1 MRSAFSSGPGA
12 RFGATLRAM
21 AALAVFF
28 CLPFP
33 AGAQDN
39 MENQGGIST
48 PLLSRCAGKFG
59 AELRAGD
66 EAFPLMGLAGVPWL
80 TIERTSQT
88 VNGAHV
94 VAIVTG
100 IGARNRRRGQ
110 VVALRFRC
118 LIDDKG
124 DAVSFTWSDL
134 LPERNEYLPPA
145 LLLHGTAYY
154 EPRNELPPGAEL
166 RVQLIDQ
173 AANPSALLTE
183 SVVRSSWVE
192 PIVFGLRLPHDMKMQ
207 GRKLVVDARLSLGS
221 LVLYRLTQPL
231 TLALDQ
237 LQSPID
243 VTLTPMV
250 RSSVQ

>member
-1 MRSAFSSGPGA
+1 MSSAFSSGLGA
-12 RFGATLRAM
+12 RFGAALRAVL
-21 AALAVFF
+21 ALAVLF

-33 AGAQDN
+33 AAAQDN
-39 MENQGGIST
+39 MANQGGIST
-48 PLLSRCAGKFG
+48 PMLSRCAGKFG

-80 TIERTSQT
+80 NIERTSQT

-110 VVALRFRC
+110 VVPLRFRC

-124 DAVSFTWSDL
+124 DAVSFTWNDL

-145 LLLHGTAYY
+145 MMLHGTAYY
-154 EPRNELPPGAEL
+154 EPRHELPPGAEL
-166 RVQLIDQ
+166 RVQLFDQ
-173 AANPSALLTE
+173 AANPPALLTE

-192 PIVFGLRLPHDMKMQ
+192 PIPYALRLPHDMKLQ
-207 GRKLVVDARLSLGS
+207 DRKLVIEARLSLGS
-221 LVLYRLTQPL
+221 QVLYRLKQPPA
-231 TLALDQ
+231 LAPDQ
-237 LQSPID
+237 LQNPID
-243 VTLTPMV
+243 LTLTPV
-250 RSSVQ
+250 VGSSVQ